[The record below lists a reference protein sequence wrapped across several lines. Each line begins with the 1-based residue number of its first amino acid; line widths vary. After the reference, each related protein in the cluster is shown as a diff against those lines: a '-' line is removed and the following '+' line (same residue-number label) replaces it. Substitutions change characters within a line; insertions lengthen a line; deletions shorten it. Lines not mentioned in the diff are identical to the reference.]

1 MPVPLTMYLR
11 PAYRRLI
18 WLALVV
24 ACAAAVYAWRGPAL
38 IGDAEQAAA
47 TLWRKASSPPPP
59 SAEEQQRSQARRAD
73 PAAGTGPAWPAA
85 VPRKCQLNGQ
95 TIYTDGPCPAGSLE
109 QIVPE
114 NLSVI
119 AR

>member
-1 MPVPLTMYLR
+1 MYLL

-18 WLALVV
+18 WLALVA
-24 ACAAAVYAWRGPAL
+24 ACAAALYAWRGPAI
-38 IGDAEQAAA
+38 IGDAEQAASA
-47 TLWRKASSPPPP
+47 LWRKASAPPPP
-59 SAEEQQRSQARRAD
+59 SDEALQRGQARRAVPD
-73 PAAGTGPAWPAA
+73 GGTGHTRPAA

-95 TIYTDGPCPAGSLE
+95 TIYTDGPCPAGSQE

-119 AR
+119 PR